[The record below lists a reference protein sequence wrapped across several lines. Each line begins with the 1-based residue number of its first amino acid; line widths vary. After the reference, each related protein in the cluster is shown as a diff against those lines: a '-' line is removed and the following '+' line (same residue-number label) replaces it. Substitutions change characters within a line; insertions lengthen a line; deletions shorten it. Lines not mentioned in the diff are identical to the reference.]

1 MAKNQK
7 NSGTVVAVKVPKV
20 KTSAQRARAEANIKA
35 AQERLARHQAIQ
47 KAAHEMRTAGFMGT
61 DADLIEM
68 RERLK
73 EAAEAR
79 KFVNNVLTGEHGE
92 KIAKWLGRRVTGDAC
107 VIATR
112 VKNYMRTQGWL
123 S

>member
-1 MAKNQK
+1 MAKNQ
-7 NSGTVVAVKVPKV
+7 NGGTAVVTRATRA
-20 KTSAQRARAEANIKA
+20 KTPAQRAKAEANIKA
-35 AQERLARHQAIQ
+35 AQERLARHQALQ

-61 DADLIEM
+61 DADLIET

-73 EAAEAR
+73 EEAAAR
-79 KFVNNVLTGEHGE
+79 EFVNTALAGEHGE

-107 VIATR
+107 QIAMR